1 MNWEPAE
8 LEDINGTSLQGY
20 VVATYEE
27 LTAAF
32 GPSVGPSDKV
42 DFEWWVE
49 FDNGKVSAIYD
60 WLRYDPEPPVGPFMW
75 NVGGRSSESVT
86 LVEEALQEMSI
97 RGKEVL

>member
-27 LTAAF
+27 LTDAF
-32 GPSVGPSDKV
+32 GASVGASDKV
-42 DFEWWVE
+42 EFEWQVK
-49 FDNGKVSAIYD
+49 FSDGTVATVYD
-60 WLRYDPEPPVGPFMW
+60 WKRYETEPPVGLFTW

-86 LVEEALQEMSI
+86 LVEEALKEMLI

>member
-1 MNWEPAE
+1 MEA
-8 LEDINGTSLQGY
+8 INGTCLQGY

-42 DFEWWVE
+42 EFEWWVE
-49 FDNGKVSAIYD
+49 FDNGTVSAIYD
-60 WLRYDPEPPVGPFMW
+60 WKRYDKEPPVGLFTW
-75 NVGGRSSESVT
+75 NVGGRSSEAVT

-97 RGKEVL
+97 RVKEAL